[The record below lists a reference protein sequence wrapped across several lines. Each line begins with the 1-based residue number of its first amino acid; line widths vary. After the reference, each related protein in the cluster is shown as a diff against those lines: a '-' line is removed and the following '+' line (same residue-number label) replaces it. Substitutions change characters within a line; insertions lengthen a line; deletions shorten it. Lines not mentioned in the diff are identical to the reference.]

1 MQKKIWNVKQLDLES
16 SARLSAKLRIS
27 PLVAQLLTARGI
39 CDEKAAEEYLYPTL
53 DMLHS
58 PFLMR
63 GMSRAVERIKK
74 AMDNDE
80 QIWIYGDYDVD
91 GTTAAAL
98 LMLSFKQL
106 GVSANYYI
114 PNRFDEGYGLNVEA
128 IEKLSERGCSLLI
141 SVDCGI
147 SSVKEVERA
156 NELGID
162 VIITDHHEPKL
173 DRVAPACVLL
183 NPKLS
188 ECDYPFKRLA
198 GVGVA
203 FKLVHALMGGEEFP
217 PFLASHLDLVALG
230 TVVDVVSLGG
240 ETRILA
246 KFGLEE
252 LNKRKRQGIRALCDV
267 AEHEKRITNYT
278 LGFVIGPRLNA
289 AGRLDSARKVV
300 ELLTTDDYDKALEIA
315 KVLDAENRERQRI
328 QREILEDAIEKIKRS
343 VDTEK
348 EKALVL
354 ADEDWHQGVIG
365 IVASKLAERFYRPT
379 ILIALDGDE
388 GRGSGRSIEEFNFFE
403 GLSECKE
410 LLLGFG
416 GHKAAAGL
424 KIKRDKIPELR
435 LKFSQVVASKLTEED
450 LTPKVAIDLEVSE
463 SQLDINAVEEL
474 ELLAPYGMRNPRP
487 IMKIADTP
495 MKGAPR
501 LLKDKHLKFL
511 ISDKLE
517 AIGWN
522 MSQYFTAL
530 KNRGIKIDL
539 VFQPDINEW
548 MNMRKVQLT
557 LEDIRIRT
565 FNSEN
570 TVFPPMDAKSRVK
583 IVDRRH
589 HQDKGEYLRQLLERG
604 SKTLLYVR
612 DDAMLE
618 RLQDIIAQKCDKIP
632 LGSIS
637 TEMGFEERQNI
648 LGKLDEG
655 LLKTVAAV
663 DKIGDVPDVKH
674 LVFCHPAPTLNDF
687 LERCKPAFET
697 EELTYIHLIFGD
709 KDITIMLDMLNQ
721 KYPERGMLGKLY
733 KLTRKVA
740 QENGAIVD
748 MDNTLAQAND
758 TSIGEQTVESGFAI
772 FKELELLKEENGQL
786 YLLPEPE
793 SKRGLNESELFLEG
807 EYLRQ
812 TAVVVAN
819 LLMRKTAEEIFR
831 VLSEELSTG
840 SSDATLT
847 G

>member
-1 MQKKIWNVKQLDLES
+1 MQKKIWNIKKVDLES

-27 PLVAQLLTARGI
+27 PLVAQLLTVRGMS
-39 CDEKAAEEYLYPTL
+39 DEKVAEEYLYPTL

-63 GMSRAVERIKK
+63 GMSEAVERIKK
-74 AMDNDE
+74 AMDKGE

-141 SVDCGI
+141 SVDCGV
-147 SSVKEVERA
+147 SSVEEVQRA

-162 VIITDHHEPKL
+162 VILTDHHEPKP
-173 DRVAPACVLL
+173 DRIAPAYVLL

-188 ECDYPFKRLA
+188 DCDYPFRSLA

-203 FKLVHALMGGEEFP
+203 FKLVHALMGGEEFS
-217 PFLASHLDLVALG
+217 PFLESHLDLVALG
-230 TVVDVVSLGG
+230 TVVDVVSLVG
-240 ETRILA
+240 ENRILA

-252 LNKRKRQGIRALCDV
+252 LNKRERQGIRALCDV
-267 AEHEKRITNYT
+267 SEQQEKITEYT

-289 AGRLDSARKVV
+289 AGRLDSAEKVV

-354 ADEDWHQGVIG
+354 ADESWHKGVIG

-388 GRGSGRSIEEFNFFE
+388 GHGSGRSIEEFDFFE
-403 GLSECKE
+403 GISECKE

-435 LKFSQVVASKLTEED
+435 VKFSQVVESKLTEED
-450 LTPKVAIDLEVSE
+450 LTPKVDIDVEVSE
-463 SQLDINAVEEL
+463 AQLDIKAVEEL

-487 IMKIADTP
+487 IMNIADTSI
-495 MKGAPR
+495 KGAPR
-501 LLKDKHLKFL
+501 LLKNKHLKFL

-517 AIGWN
+517 TIGWN

-539 VFQPDINEW
+539 VFQPSINEW
-548 MNMRKVQLT
+548 RNTRKVQLK
-557 LEDIRIRT
+557 LEDIRIHT
-565 FNSEN
+565 FDPQN
-570 TVFPPMDAKSRVK
+570 TVFPPMNSKSSVK

-589 HQDKGEYLRQLLERG
+589 HQDKSEYLRQLLERG
-604 SKTLLYVR
+604 TKTLLYVR

-618 RLQDIIAQKCDKIP
+618 KLQDIITQQCGQIP
-632 LGSIS
+632 LGLLSAK
-637 TEMGFEERQNI
+637 MGFEERQKI
-648 LGKLDEG
+648 LEELEGG

-663 DKIGDVPDVKH
+663 DNIGNVPYVKH
-674 LVFCHPAPTLNDF
+674 LVFCHPVHTLNDF

-709 KDITIMLDMLNQ
+709 KDVTIMLEMLNQ
-721 KYPERGMLGKLY
+721 KYPKRETLGILY
-733 KLTRKVA
+733 KLTQKIA
-740 QENGAIVD
+740 KENGSIVD
-748 MDNTLAQAND
+748 IERILAQAND
-758 TSIGEQTVESGFAI
+758 ISIKQHTVESGFAI

-786 YLLPEPE
+786 HLLPEPE
-793 SKRGLNESELFLEG
+793 SKRGLNESEFFLEG

-812 TAVVVAN
+812 TAVAFSN
-819 LLMRKTAEEIFR
+819 FLMKKPVEEIFR
-831 VLSEELSTG
+831 VLSEEMEER
-840 SSDATLT
+840 
-847 G
+847 